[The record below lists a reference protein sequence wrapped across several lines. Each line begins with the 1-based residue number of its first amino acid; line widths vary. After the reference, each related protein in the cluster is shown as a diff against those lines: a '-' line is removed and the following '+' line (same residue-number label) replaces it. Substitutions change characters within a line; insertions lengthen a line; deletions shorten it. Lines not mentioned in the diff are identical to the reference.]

1 MVARLLFLILWTALS
16 VASVSG
22 AHAVE
27 PDGRPTIGLVLG
39 GGAAKGLS
47 HVGVLKVLEDNQI
60 PVDVVAGTSIG
71 AIVGSL
77 YASGYTVDEIE
88 TIATELDWNGVFA
101 DGTERGKTQFRRKS
115 DDFGFLTDVKITF
128 DNGRLVLPSSL
139 IQGQTFYQELS
150 RILTRS
156 YAVENFDELPKP
168 FRAVATDLS
177 TGKPVILKDG
187 NLVSA
192 VFASMAIPG
201 LIPPVV
207 RGDQYLIDGAFSNNV
222 PVNLARDMGA
232 DILIV
237 AEVGEGPKPAEEL
250 GNVVD
255 VIRQL
260 QVLLTID
267 NTKNQLDTLSGRDIL
282 IRPDLSGIGLASFT
296 KVRPIIEIG
305 ANATEAMLPALKQ
318 LSLSDVAWAQHKTQ
332 SSTIVKPPPRI
343 DEIVVHQNTKLSD
356 KVLRAGLS
364 AEIGE
369 PLDVEQLT
377 RDIEKLYGDGVYRR
391 ISYKILP
398 EGNRNVLEI
407 SATARESADG
417 YFRFG
422 VALDSNLEDQSAFR
436 LGVAYTKPQINSWG
450 GEFRSELVIGDRID
464 GRAEFYQPIGF
475 EQDFFIEPSITIARR
490 KDDFFDDDDR
500 RRGRIK
506 AFGYGG
512 SLQSGALLGRW
523 GEVRVGVNRENID
536 LKFTDD
542 TLGFGKIEIEDASLF
557 GRFSIDTLNNLSF
570 PTNGSLLLAEYEDHS
585 GILGGEADY
594 EAFEIL
600 ALQPITK
607 GRHTVVFN
615 GQLSGAKGD
624 GANLLGA
631 SNLGGFLSLSGYSED
646 ELSGTYS
653 ALGLAGYFYRLNQK
667 SALFDAP
674 IYIGASLEAGNVYQ
688 DFDDIAFDNL
698 VYASS
703 VFAGLDSPIGPIFL
717 GVGFND
723 EGRQSVYFSIG
734 GFF

>member
-1 MVARLLFLILWTALS
+1 MMVRFLIVIVGFYLTAFSAGL
-16 VASVSG
+16 AS
-22 AHAVE
+22 AVE
-27 PDGRPTIGLVLG
+27 PDGRPTVGLVLG

-60 PVDVVAGTSIG
+60 PVDVIAGTSIG

-77 YASGYTVDEIE
+77 YASGYSVDEIE
-88 TIATELDWNGVFA
+88 TIATELDWNGIFA
-101 DGTERGKTQFRRKS
+101 DGTDRGKTRFRRKS
-115 DDFGFLTDVKITF
+115 DDFGFLTDIKITF
-128 DNGRLVLPSSL
+128 DNGHLVLPSSL

-156 YAVENFDELPKP
+156 YAVENFDQLAKP

-177 TGKPVILKDG
+177 TGKPVVLKDG

-207 RGDQYLIDGAFSNNV
+207 RGDQYLIDGAFSNNL

-237 AEVGEGPKPAEEL
+237 VEVGEGPKPAEEL

-267 NTKNQLDTLSGRDIL
+267 NTTDQLANLSARDVL
-282 IRPDLSGIGLASFT
+282 IKPDLSEVGIASFDE
-296 KVRPIIEIG
+296 VGPIIKIG
-305 ANATEAMLPALKQ
+305 KNAAGAMLPALMK
-318 LSLSDVAWAQHKTQ
+318 LSLSDTAWAEHKNQTPVIDT
-332 SSTIVKPPPRI
+332 SPPHI

-369 PLDVEQLT
+369 PLDTEQLT
-377 RDIEKLYGDGVYRR
+377 RDIDKLYGDGVYRR
-391 ISYKILP
+391 ISYQVLP
-398 EGNRNVLEI
+398 EGDRNVLEI
-407 SATARESADG
+407 TATQRDSADG

-422 VALDSNLEDQSAFR
+422 VSLDSNLEDKSAFR

-450 GEFRSELVIGDRID
+450 GEFRSELLIGDRLD
-464 GRAEFYQPIGF
+464 VRAEFYQPIGF
-475 EQDFFIEPSITIARR
+475 EQSFFIEPSVRLARR

-500 RRGRIK
+500 RRGRVK
-506 AFGYGG
+506 ALGYRA
-512 SLQSGALLGRW
+512 SLQGGELLGRW
-523 GEVRVGVNRENID
+523 GELRTGLRYENID
-536 LKFTDD
+536 LKFTDE
-542 TLGFGKIEIEDASLF
+542 TLGLDKISIDDASVF
-557 GRFSIDTLNNLSF
+557 GRFSIDTLNDLSF
-570 PTNGSLLLAEYEDHS
+570 PTAGDLLRAEYSDHN
-585 GILGGEADY
+585 GLLTGETDY
-594 EAFEIL
+594 EAFEIV
-600 ALQPITK
+600 ALKPITH
-607 GRHTVVFN
+607 GRHTVLLS
-615 GQLSGAKGD
+615 GQVSGAKGD
-624 GANLLGA
+624 GANLLGT

-646 ELSGTYS
+646 ELSGNYS
-653 ALGLAGYFYRLNQK
+653 AMALAGYYYRLNRK
-667 SALFDAP
+667 SPLFDAP
-674 IYIGASLEAGNVYQ
+674 VYIGGSLEAGNVYQ
-688 DFDDIAFDNL
+688 DFEDIGFDN
-698 VYASS
+698 VIYAGS

-717 GVGFND
+717 GFGFND

-734 GFF
+734 SFF